1 MRRVVV
7 RYKVKPDRIDE
18 HQGLIER
25 VFAGLEETQPEGL
38 RYASLR
44 LEDGLSFVHV
54 AFVETRDGSNPL
66 SAQPEFTEFTRDL
79 EARCDEPPVAT
90 DVSVVGA
97 YRLFES

>member
-1 MRRVVV
+1 MSSCGTRSSLIGLTSTKVSSSGSLPASRR
-7 RYKVKPDRIDE
+7 RNP
-18 HQGLIER
+18 R
-25 VFAGLEETQPEGL
+25 VF

-66 SAQPEFTEFTRDL
+66 CAQAEFTEFTRDL

-90 DVSVVGA
+90 DVTVVGA
-97 YRLFES
+97 YRLFEP